1 MFIYVSHA
9 KEYCAYS
16 LKVVFALQ
24 IDYYNYVTNCVET
37 RGCVK

>member
-24 IDYYNYVTNCVET
+24 IDYNYVTNCVET